1 MKKIKYITLL
11 LCATFAIDSAAQT
24 AKSAYFLDGAFY
36 NHQINP
42 AMKAERGFFSIG
54 LGNLAVGTNGNV
66 GLSNFL
72 YPMGNDKLTTFMSG
86 TVGAEE
92 FLGKMPDATRIGLNL
107 DETILATGMRM
118 FKGYTTFSI
127 TLHSKVSM
135 SLPKGFFEFA
145 KRGLQQSSHSFSGIN
160 LNTMNYAAVTLGHS
174 HEIFEGFRVG
184 VNAKYLLGLAYADV
198 TVDKLNIE
206 LGENRWLAES
216 HARAQIG
223 SPINVRPT
231 LDEDGAITGAEI
243 GGLVPSASGFAFDL
257 GVVYDM
263 DNIVP
268 GLTLSASMVDIGKIN
283 WQCMLKGQSTD
294 AKVEFNGFEEID
306 PTQDIAS
313 SLDAELERLGNDA
326 AEMVEFVYDG
336 TESASTKLNT
346 TMYLGAE
353 YNMPFYRPL
362 SVGVLYG
369 QRFTSSAFNK
379 WHEVRGYLNIS
390 PLKWLEASANFGTT
404 SYGTSLGWMFNF
416 HPAGIAFFIGSD
428 YMITKVTPQFIPVN
442 DLNSHITLGF
452 NLALG
457 KRK

>member
-1 MKKIKYITLL
+1 
-11 LCATFAIDSAAQT
+11 
-24 AKSAYFLDGAFY
+24 
-36 NHQINP
+36 
-42 AMKAERGFFSIG
+42 
-54 LGNLAVGTNGNV
+54 
-66 GLSNFL
+66 
-72 YPMGNDKLTTFMSG
+72 
-86 TVGAEE
+86 
-92 FLGKMPDATRIGLNL
+92 
-107 DETILATGMRM
+107 
-118 FKGYTTFSI
+118 
-127 TLHSKVSM
+127 M

-145 KRGLQQSSHSFSGIN
+145 KRGLQKSHYSFSGIN
-160 LNTMNYAAVTLGHS
+160 LNTMNYAAITLGHS
-174 HEIFEGFRVG
+174 HEIFNGFRIG

-206 LGENRWLAES
+206 LGENHWLAES
-216 HARAQIG
+216 HAQAQVG
-223 SPINVRPT
+223 TPIEVRPT
-231 LDEDGAITGAEI
+231 LDEGGTVTDAEI
-243 GGLVPSASGFAFDL
+243 GPFTPTATGYAFDF

-263 DNIVP
+263 NDIVP

-306 PTQDIAS
+306 PTQDLNS
-313 SLDAELERLGNDA
+313 SLNAEFERLGNDA
-326 AEMVEFVYDG
+326 AKMVEFAYDG
-336 TESASTKLNT
+336 TEAVSTSLNT

-379 WHEVRGYLNIS
+379 WYEVRGYLNIS

-416 HPAGIAFFIGSD
+416 HPAGVTFFLGSD

-457 KRK
+457 RRK